1 MSERDFKGVWIPKEI
16 WLDDSL
22 TLLEKCIFTEIDSLD
37 NEEHCTAGNEY
48 FSKFCNCSESKIT
61 KAIKKLQE
69 LGMIEVMSFDGR
81 HRKIRVV
88 KNDSQSSKK
97 YEAESQKV
105 RANNIDNNKDNKVIS
120 KDINNIKNPE
130 KDNFLG
136 SAKAEKKPN
145 LYSNC
150 ISLID
155 DFINEHNCSS
165 HIRKLLI
172 THLDIAMEN
181 RSIRGQRQY
190 KGILN
195 KLYDLHEQGGD
206 YKSMI
211 QYSIEKGYPTF
222 YGRNSS
228 NSNYK
233 PNSNNNALTHE
244 SGAKHVPRFTKEDE
258 IKQEKFYEELK
269 KQGKQTI
276 F

>member
-1 MSERDFKGVWIPKEI
+1 MKIKSENHYTVIGWMRKLGLKGNDLAVYAIIYGFSQTEEQKFTGSLQYLADWCGSTKQGILKNLKNLIDAGLITKNEVI
-16 WLDDSL
+16 KNNVKFCEYSCTVLNSVEQGIKLSL
-22 TLLEKCIFTEIDSLD
+22 T
-37 NEEHCTAGNEY
+37 
-48 FSKFCNCSESKIT
+48 
-61 KAIKKLQE
+61 
-69 LGMIEVMSFDGR
+69 
-81 HRKIRVV
+81 
-88 KNDSQSSKK
+88 
-97 YEAESQKV
+97 
-105 RANNIDNNKDNKVIS
+105 NNKDDNKDIIS

-222 YGRNSS
+222 YSRNSS

-233 PNSNNNALTHE
+233 PSSNNNALTHE

-269 KQGKQTI
+269 KQGKQI
-276 F
+276 VF